1 MSFKKA
7 VKEQAKLRLAIGGIA
22 GTGKTFSSLAIASP
36 MSRMMREL
44 GHGEGRIAVID
55 SERGSASL
63 YADKFDFD
71 VCEIDSFSPLA
82 YVDKIREAEEAGY
95 DFIIIDSLSHAW
107 AGKDGALDQ
116 KDKAAERSSSG
127 NSWTAWAKVTP
138 KQNALIDA
146 MLQSKA
152 HVIATMRQKMKHIQT
167 VDEKGKTKIEKVGLE
182 LVQRDQIEFEFTLCG
197 EIDHTHTLK
206 ISKTRV
212 DGIDLDEQ
220 FEKPGESFARKIY
233 SWLMSGAP
241 ARPRVEPSPI
251 VDRDV
256 KPSNSEA
263 AASAAGPSPV
273 MNQLDQVF
281 DMYLKAMANA
291 PDLVELDRIATGP
304 AKPERGTEKHQR
316 ATAAYIARK
325 EWLTKQA
332 ETAKA
337 AS

>member
-7 VKEQAKLRLAIGGIA
+7 VKEQAKLRLAVGGIA
-22 GTGKTFSSLAIASP
+22 GSGKTFSALAIASV
-36 MSRMMREL
+36 MSRMMRDS
-44 GHGEGRIAVID
+44 GHGDGRIAVID

-82 YVDKIREAEEAGY
+82 YVDKIKEAEEAGY

-107 AGKDGALDQ
+107 AGKDGALEQ
-116 KDKAAERSSSG
+116 KDKIAERSASG
-127 NSWTAWAKVTP
+127 NGWTAWAKVTP

-146 MLQSKA
+146 MLGSKA

-197 EIDHTHTLK
+197 ETDHTHTLK

-220 FEKPGESFARKIY
+220 FEKPGETFAKKIY

-241 ARPRVEPSPI
+241 PRPREQSAPVT
-251 VDRDV
+251 DRDI
-256 KPSNSEA
+256 KPDNVQDA
-263 AASAAGPSPV
+263 PSPV
-273 MNQLDQVF
+273 LSELDRVF
-281 DMYLKAMANA
+281 AEYLGDIAEAK
-291 PDLVELDRIATGP
+291 DLVELDRVATGP
-304 AKPERGTEKHQR
+304 AKPEKGTEKHR
-316 ATAAYIARK
+316 LATVAYVQRK
-325 EWLTKQA
+325 EWLLQQQQK
-332 ETAKA
+332 AKA